1 MFLIIIYSN
10 LRPSKYTKSFQYNK
24 SYLKIILFS
33 FYYICDLL
41 KTDHMFNKKIKLLLC
56 IACIVYA
63 IYQFIESFIGNG
75 IMLILMGLTFLFLYY
90 RNELILLA
98 FLKLRKQDFVG
109 TERWLNKIKKPESAL
124 TKKQQGYYNFLR
136 GIIVSQTNMNAAEKF
151 FKNAVSL
158 GLSMDHDMAMAKL
171 NLAGIAFTKRRKMEA
186 QRLLSEAQKLDK
198 QDMLTEQIKMMKQ
211 QMKKASIPN
220 QHFGQGRSG
229 RRR

>member
-1 MFLIIIYSN
+1 
-10 LRPSKYTKSFQYNK
+10 
-24 SYLKIILFS
+24 
-33 FYYICDLL
+33 
-41 KTDHMFNKKIKLLLC
+41 
-56 IACIVYA
+56 
-63 IYQFIESFIGNG
+63 
-75 IMLILMGLTFLFLYY
+75 MLILIGLTFLFLYY
-90 RNELILLA
+90 KNELILLA

-124 TKKQQGYYNFLR
+124 TKKQQGYYNFLK